1 MERIGIILVIFVLL
15 INGRHV
21 ERRLPQARHAMV
33 VTAVPVPLDESDPA
47 RRMLGPLVYLGGWSL
62 EGTQGDV
69 GGISSMRLDG
79 RGNLLALNDTGE
91 LATFRPG
98 RPTTPGVLMPLPA
111 FSDEETAPKWHWD
124 TESMTHDPVS
134 GKSWVGF
141 ELNARICR
149 YSAGFGHVERC
160 ASPVE
165 MLAWPNPTGLES
177 LVRLEDG
184 RFLGIAEDY
193 PGPAGGHD
201 VLLFAGDPVSP
212 ATSRPARLTY
222 RAPEGYL
229 PTDALG
235 IGNGWMLV
243 LNRRV
248 TLVDGFTGVLTLVDI
263 RDLRPGALLTGVVVA
278 RFAGSV
284 QHDNMEALAMSREAG
299 RPILWVASDD
309 NHLFFQRS
317 LLLKFAMPA
326 KWFEKRR

>member
-1 MERIGIILVIFVLL
+1 MERIAAILVIFVLL

-21 ERRLPQARHAMV
+21 ERRLPQAPHAIV
-33 VTAVPVPLDESDPA
+33 VTAIPIPLDNGDPG

-62 EGTQGDV
+62 EGTGGDL
-69 GGISSMRLDG
+69 GGVSAMRLDG
-79 RGNLLALNDTGE
+79 HGNLLALNDTGE
-91 LATFRPG
+91 LATFHPG
-98 RPTTPGVLMPLPA
+98 EPTAPGVLMPLPA
-111 FSDEETAPKWHWD
+111 FSDEAGDPKWHWD
-124 TESMTHDPVS
+124 TESMAHDPVS
-134 GKSWVGF
+134 GKIWVGF

-149 YSAGFGHVERC
+149 YSAGFARVERC
-160 ASPVE
+160 ASPAE
-165 MLAWPNPTGLES
+165 MLAWPKPTGLES
-177 LVRLEDG
+177 LVRLKDG

-193 PGPAGGHD
+193 PGPAGGHEM
-201 VLLFAGDPVSP
+201 LLFAGDPVSP
-212 ATSRPARLTY
+212 ATQHPARLSY

-229 PTDALG
+229 PTDALD
-235 IGNGWMLV
+235 IGHGRMLV

-263 RDLRPGALLTGVVVA
+263 SDLRPGALLTGMVVA

-284 QHDNMEALAMSREAG
+284 QHDNLEALAMSREAG

-326 KWFEKRR
+326 DWFESRP